1 MPHYAS
7 TGATKVSGRQRVE
20 GGEGE
25 RGGTQAPAIPGCR
38 SIPNVTGAWN
48 PLLTPLLTV
57 TTHAAHRLAFA
68 PRVDHGRR
76 QAIVLNDNG
85 GGTRLHGPALG
96 HRIPPNARG
105 GGKLRRERRAQT
117 RAREER
123 GETITCS
130 RHCGTQNPRRTEQF
144 PTADAGSS
152 GRVRRMRV
160 RVGE

>member
-105 GGKLRRERRAQT
+105 GGEPRAGKKATATGHSCARWGQT
-117 RAREER
+117 LLA
-123 GETITCS
+123 
-130 RHCGTQNPRRTEQF
+130 
-144 PTADAGSS
+144 
-152 GRVRRMRV
+152 V
-160 RVGE
+160 